1 MKRNNTIRNRVINGH
16 APRASRRG
24 MSLPEVLISLT
35 ISSLVLT
42 GVAVAWVSSSQV
54 VEQNDQFFRASQAA
68 RVCVNQIMTEAR
80 RCQSGVVS
88 ANSLELTLGSGEKR
102 TYALDSANHNLTMT
116 MEALPTPQTSIMAR
130 NVNDASFS
138 TDGTTITLTI
148 TIQVGNN
155 TMLVNG
161 SALPRRTVVYK

>member
-1 MKRNNTIRNRVINGH
+1 MKYTNATQTTWRAGRHIN
-16 APRASRRG
+16 RRG

-42 GVAVAWVSSSQV
+42 GVAVAWVSSSNV

-80 RCQSGVVS
+80 RCQSGVVES
-88 ANSLELTLGSGEKR
+88 DSLELTLGSGEKR
-102 TYALDSANHNLTMT
+102 TYALDSVNHTVTMT
-116 MEALPTPQTSIMAR
+116 TEVLPTPLTCVMAR
-130 NVNDASFS
+130 NVSNASFS
-138 TDGTTITLTI
+138 TDGTTISMTI
-148 TIQVGNN
+148 TVAVGNN
-155 TMLVNG
+155 TMLLNG

>member
-1 MKRNNTIRNRVINGH
+1 MKRYNTIRNRVKSGH
-16 APRASRRG
+16 APRTVRRG

-54 VEQNDQFFRASQAA
+54 VEQNDQFFRASQSA

-88 ANSLELTLGSGEKR
+88 ANSLELTLGNGDKR
-102 TYALDSANHNLTMT
+102 TYAFDSANHLLTMT
-116 MEALPTPQTSIMAR
+116 MEALPTPQTSAMAR
-130 NVNDASFS
+130 NVTNAQFA
-138 TDGTTITLTI
+138 TDGATITLSI
-148 TIQVGNN
+148 TVTVGNN
-155 TMLVNG
+155 SMMVNG
-161 SALPRRTVVYK
+161 SAMPRRTVVYK